1 MKTSPYR
8 RKHRRRAFRRLFW
21 LLVLALAT
29 LLLLLWPRR
38 VTLDG
43 LNSPHAILLRADSG
57 EVLAEKD
64 ADSTIYPASMTK
76 MMTALLAIEANPDL
90 DTPVTLPEEIF
101 PALQAQN
108 ASLAGFQAGETAT
121 VRDLLYG
128 AMLPSGAECCEALA
142 REVSGSEEA
151 FAARMNQKAA
161 ELGMTGTHFCNPTGL
176 HDPEHVSTVRDMARL
191 TEAALQNET
200 FRKLFTTER
209 YTVPATNCHPQG
221 FTMHSTLLSQLDGT
235 ELHRGRILGGKTGY
249 TGEAGL
255 CLASLAEVKG
265 REYILVTAGAGGDH
279 STAPY
284 HIEDAVTVYRRV
296 SRGSRTGERMR
307 SLFLCPALWYN
318 GTKPFTEQEN
328 HHAQGFTGRSL
339 RPHRFYPHRAPAC
352 PGRGVFV
359 CLRGLRRLLP
369 GAGGY
374 RAVGL

>member
-1 MKTSPYR
+1 MKTSPHR

-21 LLVLALAT
+21 LLVLAT

-151 FAARMNQKAA
+151 FVARMNQKAA

-176 HDPEHVSTVRDMARL
+176 HDPEHISTVRDMARL
-191 TEAALQNET
+191 LRAAMQNET
-200 FRKLFTTER
+200 FRAILSAGR
-209 YTVPATNCHPQG
+209 YTVPATDLHPEG
-221 FTMHSTLLSQLDGT
+221 FTMTSTFWA
-235 ELHRGRILGGKTGY
+235 ELGDVSLWRGQFLGGKTGY
-249 TGEAGL
+249 TSAAGL
-255 CLASLAEVKG
+255 CLASAAQVKG
-265 REYILVTAGAGGDH
+265 KRYILVTAGAQGNHG
-279 STAPY
+279 TEPY
-284 HIEDAVTVYRRV
+284 HIEDAVRVYRQLTR
-296 SRGSRTGERMR
+296 
-307 SLFLCPALWYN
+307 
-318 GTKPFTEQEN
+318 
-328 HHAQGFTGRSL
+328 
-339 RPHRFYPHRAPAC
+339 
-352 PGRGVFV
+352 
-359 CLRGLRRLLP
+359 
-369 GAGGY
+369 
-374 RAVGL
+374 

>member
-1 MKTSPYR
+1 MKTSPRR

-21 LLVLALAT
+21 LLVLAT

-38 VTLDG
+38 LTLDG
-43 LNSPHAILLRADSG
+43 LNSPHAILLQADSG

-108 ASLAGFQAGETAT
+108 ASRAGFQAGETAT

-128 AMLPSGAECCEALA
+128 AMLPSGAECCETLA

-151 FAARMNQKAA
+151 FVARMNQKAA

-176 HDPEHVSTVRDMARL
+176 HAPEHVSTVRDMARL

-265 REYILVTAGAGGDH
+265 REYILVTAGAGGNH
-279 STAPY
+279 STAPC

-296 SRGSRTGERMR
+296 SRGG
-307 SLFLCPALWYN
+307 
-318 GTKPFTEQEN
+318 
-328 HHAQGFTGRSL
+328 
-339 RPHRFYPHRAPAC
+339 
-352 PGRGVFV
+352 
-359 CLRGLRRLLP
+359 
-369 GAGGY
+369 
-374 RAVGL
+374 

>member
-1 MKTSPYR
+1 MKTKSNRRGRRQRGYR
-8 RKHRRRAFRRLFW
+8 G
-21 LLVLALAT
+21 LLWVLAAG
-29 LLLLLWPRR
+29 LLLF
-38 VTLDG
+38 G
-43 LNSPHAILLRADSG
+43 LIAQQNILLGTSSRHALLMDARTGQVLARKRSG
-57 EVLAEKD
+57 EEA
-64 ADSTIYPASMTK
+64 APASLTK
-76 MMTALLAIEANPDL
+76 MMTVLLATEALPDL
-90 DTPVTLPEEIF
+90 DTPVTLPEDIF
-101 PALQAQN
+101 PALYKAD
-108 ASLAGFQAGETAT
+108 ASMAGFQPGETVT

-128 AMLPSGAECCEALA
+128 AMLPSGAECCETLA

-151 FAARMNQKAA
+151 FVARMNQKAA

-235 ELHRGRILGGKTGY
+235 ELHSGRILGGKTGY

-265 REYILVTAGAGGDH
+265 REYILVTAGAGGNH

-296 SRGSRTGERMR
+296 SRG
-307 SLFLCPALWYN
+307 A
-318 GTKPFTEQEN
+318 
-328 HHAQGFTGRSL
+328 
-339 RPHRFYPHRAPAC
+339 
-352 PGRGVFV
+352 
-359 CLRGLRRLLP
+359 
-369 GAGGY
+369 
-374 RAVGL
+374 